1 MAKKILVVGGGGREH
16 AIIKALKKSP
26 DCGEVWCAP
35 GNGGIGYDAHC
46 VNIKATDVETMVG
59 FAETEKFD
67 YVVVAQDDPLAL
79 GMVDALEA
87 VGIPAFGPDKAAA
100 RIEAS
105 KVFSKDLM
113 KKYGIPTAK
122 YETFDDPAKVMEYI
136 KAEGKYPVVIKADGL
151 ALGKGVL
158 ICENEEQAA
167 EGVKEIMLDKKFGAS
182 GNHVVVEEFLT
193 GPEVSVLSFT
203 DGKVVKP
210 MVSSMDH
217 KRANDHD
224 TGLNT
229 GGMGTVAPNPYYT
242 PAIAA
247 ECMEK
252 IFLPTIKAMNAE
264 GCPFKGCL
272 YFGGDGMLH
281 LQGSLGVQ
289 RSLAGLHRIDDVF
302 LDLSHLLIGQGAFQQ
317 VDAGRAH
324 QRTVA
329 LADELDALGG
339 RVGALVELAGQILH
353 GERHAVGDRQL
364 CIGVI
369 HRRLTEHGGDALLEQ
384 SLVDALHVV
393 AVEQTQTVQ
402 LLDAQQRDELI
413 AQALGLAVEAGFL
426 FNIDTIYHWEIPLVI
441 SLFQSFIGIR
451 AKASPL
457 GRGGIAKQ

>member
-79 GMVDALEA
+79 GMVDALAA

-203 DGKVVKP
+203 DG
-210 MVSSMDH
+210 
-217 KRANDHD
+217 
-224 TGLNT
+224 
-229 GGMGTVAPNPYYT
+229 PYYT

-272 YFGGDGMLH
+272 YFGLMLTPDGPKVIEYNCRFGDPETQVVLP
-281 LQGSLGVQ
+281 LLES
-289 RSLAGLHRIDDVF
+289 
-302 LDLSHLLIGQGAFQQ
+302 DLLKVMTACTEG
-317 VDAGRAH
+317 
-324 QRTVA
+324 T
-329 LADELDALGG
+329 LADTEVRFSDGAAACVILASGGYPVAYEKGKPITGLVDGQLPDEPDVTVYHSGTAITEDGQLVTNGG
-339 RVGALVELAGQILH
+339 RVLGVTATAPGLPRAISIAYEAAEHIHFDKLHKRTDIGMRALKALA
-353 GERHAVGDRQL
+353 E
-364 CIGVI
+364 
-369 HRRLTEHGGDALLEQ
+369 
-384 SLVDALHVV
+384 
-393 AVEQTQTVQ
+393 
-402 LLDAQQRDELI
+402 
-413 AQALGLAVEAGFL
+413 
-426 FNIDTIYHWEIPLVI
+426 
-441 SLFQSFIGIR
+441 
-451 AKASPL
+451 
-457 GRGGIAKQ
+457 KQ

>member
-79 GMVDALEA
+79 GMVDALA
-87 VGIPAFGPDKAAA
+87 AAGIPAFGPDKAAA

-272 YFGGDGMLH
+272 YFGLMLTPDGPKVIEYNCRFGDPETQVVLP
-281 LQGSLGVQ
+281 LLES
-289 RSLAGLHRIDDVF
+289 
-302 LDLSHLLIGQGAFQQ
+302 DLLKVMTACTEG
-317 VDAGRAH
+317 
-324 QRTVA
+324 T
-329 LADELDALGG
+329 LADTEVRFSDGAAACVILASGG
-339 RVGALVELAGQILH
+339 YPVAYEKGKPITG
-353 GERHAVGDRQL
+353 
-364 CIGVI
+364 
-369 HRRLTEHGGDALLEQ
+369 
-384 SLVDALHVV
+384 LVDGQLPDEPNV
-393 AVEQTQTVQ
+393 TV
-402 LLDAQQRDELI
+402 
-413 AQALGLAVEAGFL
+413 
-426 FNIDTIYHWEIPLVI
+426 YH
-441 SLFQSFIGIR
+441 SF
-451 AKASPL
+451 A
-457 GRGGIAKQ
+457 